1 MELGTLSFWTKR
13 NTKRQQGFTLVEL
26 LAAMVITGVVV
37 GGIYSAY
44 YSQQKSYL
52 AQEEVAAMQQN
63 LRAAMHLIERD
74 IRLAGYDSNRS
85 AGAGIKAAGANSIRF
100 TSDIHDGADNDADG
114 GIDEPDEEGN
124 GDGDTLDPGE
134 DFTYLR
140 LDPDGNGVFD
150 LYRRDAVAGTDQLIA
165 LNVDAIN
172 FVYLDNGGNTT
183 ADLSAIRS
191 VQITM
196 VVRAGRRD
204 PGYKDRAVYRNQPSA
219 LSPQGTVILPQQNDA
234 FRRRVLSCE
243 IKCRNL
249 GL

>member
-1 MELGTLSFWTKR
+1 MEWQRMELGTFSFWQKR
-13 NTKRQQGFTLVEL
+13 NIKGQQGFTLVEVL
-26 LAAMVITGVVV
+26 VALVITGVVV
-37 GGIYSAY
+37 GGIYSTY

-52 AQEEVAAMQQN
+52 VQEEVAGMQQQ

-74 IRLAGYDSNRS
+74 IRLAGYDPNRS
-85 AGAGIKAAGANSIRF
+85 AGAGIRAANANSISF

-114 GIDEPDEEGN
+114 VIDEPDEEGN
-124 GDGDTLDPGE
+124 GDGDTLDAGE
-134 DFTYLR
+134 DMTYLR

-150 LYRRDAVAGTDQLIA
+150 LYRRDAVAGTDQLLA

-172 FVYLDNGGNTT
+172 FVYLNNTGNIT

-191 VQITM
+191 VQISM

-204 PGYKDRAVYRNQPSA
+204 PGYTDTAVYTNQQDA
-219 LSPQGTVILPQQNDA
+219 VILPQQNDG
-234 FRRRVLSCE
+234 FRRRLLSCE

>member
-1 MELGTLSFWTKR
+1 MELGTLAFWTKR
-13 NTKRQQGFTLVEL
+13 NIKRQQGFTLVEL

-52 AQEEVAAMQQN
+52 AQEEIAAMQQN

-74 IRLAGYDSNRS
+74 IRLAGYDPKRS

-100 TSDIHDGADNDADG
+100 TSDIHDGADNNANG
-114 GIDEPDEEGN
+114 VIDEPGEEGN
-124 GDGDTLDPGE
+124 GDGDTADVGE
-134 DFTYLR
+134 NITYLR

-150 LYRRDAVAGTDQLIA
+150 LYRRDAVAGTDQLLA
-165 LNVDAIN
+165 LNVDAVD
-172 FVYLDNGGNTT
+172 FVYLNSTGNVT
-183 ADLSAIRS
+183 ADLGAIRS

-196 VVRAGRRD
+196 VVRASRRD
-204 PGYKDRAVYRNQPSA
+204 PGYRDTDVYANQ
-219 LSPQGTVILPQQNDA
+219 QGTVILPQQNDG
-234 FRRRVLSCE
+234 FRRRLLSCE
-243 IKCRNL
+243 IQCRNL

>member
-1 MELGTLSFWTKR
+1 MEWQRMELGIFSFWQKR
-13 NTKRQQGFTLVEL
+13 NIKRQQGFTLVEL
-26 LAAMVITGVVV
+26 LVALVITGVVV

-52 AQEEVAAMQQN
+52 VQEEVAGMQQQ

-74 IRLAGYDSNRS
+74 IRLAGYDPNRS
-85 AGAGIKAAGANSIRF
+85 AGAGIRAANANSIRF
-100 TSDIHDGADNDADG
+100 TSDIHDGADNNADG
-114 GIDEPDEEGN
+114 VIDEPDEEGN
-124 GDGDTLDPGE
+124 GDGDTLDAGE
-134 DFTYLR
+134 DMTYLR

-150 LYRRDAVAGTDQLIA
+150 LYRRDAVAGTDQLLA

-172 FVYLDNGGNTT
+172 FVYLNNTGNIT

-191 VQITM
+191 VQMTM

-204 PGYKDRAVYRNQPSA
+204 PGYRDTDVYRNQQDA
-219 LSPQGTVILPQQNDA
+219 VILPQQNDG
-234 FRRRVLSCE
+234 FRRRLLSCE

>member
-172 FVYLDNGGNTT
+172 FVYLDNGGMAISQPILITN
-183 ADLSAIRS
+183 LSAIRS

-204 PGYKDRAVYRNQPSA
+204 PGYRDTAVYTNQ
-219 LSPQGTVILPQQNDA
+219 QGTVILPRQNDG
-234 FRRRVLSCE
+234 FRRRLLSCE